1 MGPERQLSLAGF
13 VTRANRG
20 SVTPAFSDPHTG
32 TPRFAERRSTI
43 LYKVGQAGVL
53 INGPSFQKFP
63 KRRMRRPRR
72 LE

>member
-13 VTRANRG
+13 VTCANGG

-43 LYKVGQAGVL
+43 LYKVGQAGVFVQGL
-53 INGPSFQKFP
+53 SFQKFP
-63 KRRMRRPRR
+63 KKRMRRPR
-72 LE
+72 